1 VSINPQV
8 VLHPKKQE
16 TFWDGHPWVL
26 RSSIV
31 SPTTELRTGNVV
43 DLVLPDGSFIA
54 RGLYHAS
61 SRIAVRLYSW
71 NANDQL
77 DEMFFAK
84 RLQSALELR
93 EKVTPFSVSQGRRLV
108 FSEGDLLSGLIIDQ
122 YGDYIIVQQTAA
134 AIAAFVPTWIEQLKQ
149 TFSPA
154 GILFRIDEKTAAAEE
169 ISISDSMVHGTLPT
183 APIRIRE
190 NEVSIEVDLAGGQ
203 KTGYYLDQRDNRI
216 AASKYASGRTLDMFC
231 YTGGFGLT
239 FRRHAPRV
247 TEIQA
252 VDSSERALSQAKHH
266 LEINQLASV
275 DYVKADGFDHLKHLA
290 DQKEQFDTIVLD
302 PPRLVSSRSQ
312 LDSGLRAY
320 FRLNSLAIQMLRHG
334 GTLIT
339 CSCSGRVSR
348 DDFRHMLLKAS
359 RRHGRGLQVLEQ
371 RGAAADHPTLLACPE
386 TDYLKCFIC
395 RLP

>member
-1 VSINPQV
+1 MSIHPQV

-31 SPTTELRTGNVV
+31 SPATELRTGNVV
-43 DLVLPDGSFIA
+43 DLVLPDGSFVA
-54 RGLYHAS
+54 RGLYHSS

-71 NANDQL
+71 NPNDSL
-77 DEMFFAK
+77 DENFFVK
-84 RLQSALELR
+84 RLQSALDLR
-93 EKVTPFSVSQGRRLV
+93 EKVASFSNSQGRRLA

-134 AIAAFVPTWIEQLKQ
+134 AISAYMPAWIEHLKT

-154 GILFRIDEKTAAAEE
+154 GILLRIDEKTAAAEE
-169 ISISDSMVHGTLPT
+169 LSICDSMVHGSLPS
-183 APIRIRE
+183 APIVIRE
-190 NEVSIEVDLAGGQ
+190 NDVNIEVDLAGGQ
-203 KTGYYLDQRDNRI
+203 KTGYYLDQRDNRV
-216 AASKYASGRTLDMFC
+216 AASRYAFGRTLDMFC

-252 VDSSERALSQAKHH
+252 VDSSERALNQAQHH
-266 LEINQLASV
+266 IEINQLAKV
-275 DYVKADGFDHLKHLA
+275 DYVKADGFDHLKNLA

-320 FRLNSLAIQMLRHG
+320 FRLNSLAMQLLRHG

-348 DDFRHMLLKAS
+348 DDFRYMLLKAS
-359 RRHGRGLQVLEQ
+359 RRHGRGLQILEQ

>member
-1 VSINPQV
+1 VSTNPQV

-31 SPTTELRTGNVV
+31 SPTSELLTGNVV
-43 DLVLPDGSFIA
+43 DLVLPDGSFVA

-71 NANDQL
+71 NANDTL
-77 DEMFFAK
+77 DEKFFAK
-84 RLQSALELR
+84 RLTSALELR
-93 EKVTPFSVSQGRRLV
+93 EKITPLSASQGRRLV
-108 FSEGDLLSGLIIDQ
+108 FSEGDLLSGLIVDQ

-134 AIAAFVPTWIEQLKQ
+134 AISAYIPTWLEQLQ
-149 TFSPA
+149 RTFSPA

-169 ISISDSMVHGTLPT
+169 LAVSDHMAYGSLPT

-190 NEVSIEVDLAGGQ
+190 NDILIEVDLAGGQ
-203 KTGYYLDQRDNRI
+203 KTGYYLDQRDNRV
-216 AASKYASGRTLDMFC
+216 AASKYAFGRTLDTFC

-239 FRRHAPRV
+239 FRRHAPQV
-247 TEIQA
+247 TEIHA
-252 VDSSERALSQAKHH
+252 IDSSERALSQAQHH
-266 LEINQLASV
+266 VEINEFAAIN
-275 DYVKADGFDHLKHLA
+275 YVKADGFDHLKQLA

-320 FRLNSLAIQMLRHG
+320 FRLNTLAMQMLRHG

-359 RRHGRGLQVLEQ
+359 RRHGRGLQILEQ

>member
-1 VSINPQV
+1 MSTFPQV

-31 SPTTELRTGNVV
+31 APPIELHTGSIV
-43 DLVLPDGSFIA
+43 DLVLPDGSFVA
-54 RGLYHAS
+54 RGLYHTS

-71 NANDQL
+71 DANDKL
-77 DEMFFAK
+77 DDDFFAR
-84 RLQSALELR
+84 RLQSALDMR
-93 EKVTPFSVSQGRRLV
+93 DKFTPTAKSNGRRLV
-108 FSEGDLLSGLIIDQ
+108 FSEGDLLSGVIIDQ
-122 YGDYIIVQQTAA
+122 YADYIIVQQTAS
-134 AIAAFVPTWIEQLKQ
+134 AISRFIPTWVEQLKQ
-149 TFSPA
+149 RFSPA
-154 GILFRIDEKTAAAEE
+154 GILLRVDEKTAAAEE
-169 ISISDSMVHGTLPT
+169 IAVQDSMVHGELPAT
-183 APIRIRE
+183 PIRIFE
-190 NEVSIEVDLAGGQ
+190 NNVWVEVDLAGGQ
-203 KTGYYLDQRDNRI
+203 KTGYYLDQRENRV
-216 AASKYASGRTLDMFC
+216 AASKYAYGKTLDMFC

-239 FRRHAPRV
+239 FRSQAPQV
-247 TEIQA
+247 TQITA
-252 VDSSERALSQAKHH
+252 VDSSERALMQAQHH
-266 LEINQLASV
+266 LQINELA
-275 DYVKADGFDHLKHLA
+275 DIDFVKADGFDFLKHLV
-290 DQKEQFDTIVLD
+290 DEKEQFDTIVLD

-320 FRLNSLAIQMLRHG
+320 FRINSLAMQLLNRG

-348 DDFRHMLLKAS
+348 DDFRYMLLKAS
-359 RRHGRGLQVLEQ
+359 RKHGRGLQVLEQ